1 MAHSHEHSHGHEYEP
16 DDEHDE
22 GHDELQH
29 CIEECLNC
37 HAVCTMTAQYCLT
50 EGGEHADVN
59 VIGVLLD
66 CAEICATTGMVLSRR
81 TGSDASV
88 TEALLE
94 ACRVACRVC
103 GNECAS
109 HADMHEHCRI
119 CAEACHRC
127 EVACAAL
134 LSEMG

>member
-1 MAHSHEHSHGHEYEP
+1 MGTHRAPVPLDQEGSEHQQFVQAGGAMAHSHSHGHEYEP

-59 VIGVLLD
+59 LIGVLLD
-66 CAEICATTGMVLSRR
+66 CAEICQVRCPTMSP
-81 TGSDASV
+81 S
-88 TEALLE
+88 
-94 ACRVACRVC
+94 C
-103 GNECAS
+103 CAGARS
-109 HADMHEHCRI
+109 SAY
-119 CAEACHRC
+119 
-127 EVACAAL
+127 
-134 LSEMG
+134 G